1 MCEVGGYVMGERV
14 KDVYVMWEI
23 CEKDVYVMRDMKDV
37 YVMRDMKDV
46 YVMRDMKDVYV
57 MGERGY
63 LSRTSRPRNAFSPPH
78 PLRWK
83 TGNAFSPQT
92 YKLADYQQFI

>member
-23 CEKDVYVMRDMKDV
+23 CEKEVYVMRDMKE
-37 YVMRDMKDV
+37 
-46 YVMRDMKDVYV
+46 VYV

-83 TGNAFSPQT
+83 TGNAFLPQT
-92 YKLADYQQFI
+92 

>member
-1 MCEVGGYVMGERV
+1 MGERV

-23 CEKDVYVMRDMKDV
+23 CEKEVYVMMDV
-37 YVMRDMKDV
+37 K
-46 YVMRDMKDVYV
+46 KNVYV

-83 TGNAFSPQT
+83 TENAFLPQT
-92 YKLADYQQFI
+92 YKLADYQSLI

>member
-1 MCEVGGYVMGERV
+1 MGERV

-23 CEKDVYVMRDMKDV
+23 CEKEVYVMRDMKDV
-37 YVMRDMKDV
+37 YVMGEICEKEV

-63 LSRTSRPRNAFSPPH
+63 LSRTSRHRNAFSPPH

-83 TGNAFSPQT
+83 TGNAFLPQT
-92 YKLADYQQFI
+92 

>member
-1 MCEVGGYVMGERV
+1 MGERV
-14 KDVYVMWEI
+14 KDVYVTWER
-23 CEKDVYVMRDMKDV
+23 CEKEVYVMMDV
-37 YVMRDMKDV
+37 K
-46 YVMRDMKDVYV
+46 KNVYV

-83 TGNAFSPQT
+83 TGNAFLPQT
-92 YKLADYQQFI
+92 FKLPDYQPLI